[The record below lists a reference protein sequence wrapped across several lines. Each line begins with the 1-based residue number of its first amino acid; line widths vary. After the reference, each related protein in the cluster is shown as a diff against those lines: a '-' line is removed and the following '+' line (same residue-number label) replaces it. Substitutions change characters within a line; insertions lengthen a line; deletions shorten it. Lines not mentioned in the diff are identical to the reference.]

1 MSDAVSE
8 ILTELYHNIHEL
20 FPKYFRGSFPAW
32 YFLNFFSLIFWYLL
46 DICWLVCY
54 FFLHFC
60 LVFASSVC
68 ASIGG
73 APFLSPCHHK
83 RQLPC
88 YKLHTLKPFLHDWY
102 TSSRALTC
110 RKIVCQK
117 TLPQCHKTA
126 LSCQMVHTCPI
137 WFTLVV
143 AQDYVSHFL
152 GLSLARVSCFMF
164 HGQTTKRKQ
173 GSLLVSPLFVANATL
188 FKPLTFHFWKCT
200 AASSEAKKK
209 KNGDKI
215 PQYMFSF
222 QYGAQT

>member
-1 MSDAVSE
+1 MTS
-8 ILTELYHNIHEL
+8 
-20 FPKYFRGSFPAW
+20 
-32 YFLNFFSLIFWYLL
+32 FLNISEAPFLL
-46 DICWLVCY
+46 DI
-54 FFLHFC
+54 FLTFSLDILLLFC
-60 LVFASSVC
+60 LIFVLLFWLFCFTFFSVAPSVC

-102 TSSRALTC
+102 TSSTALTC

-143 AQDYVSHFL
+143 AQDYIHTSGAFP
-152 GLSLARVSCFMF
+152 RSCFMF

-173 GSLLVSPLFVANATL
+173 GSLLQQMPA
-188 FKPLTFHFWKCT
+188 C
-200 AASSEAKKK
+200 SSH
-209 KNGDKI
+209 
-215 PQYMFSF
+215 
-222 QYGAQT
+222 